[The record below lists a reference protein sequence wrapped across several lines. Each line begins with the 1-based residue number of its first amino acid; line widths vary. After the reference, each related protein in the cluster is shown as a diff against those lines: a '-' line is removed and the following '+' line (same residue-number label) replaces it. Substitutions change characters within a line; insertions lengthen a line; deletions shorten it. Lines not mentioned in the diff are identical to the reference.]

1 MHSSPTECSW
11 DKAYDGSGPDITRIG
26 MTFLGSDLEPPVVMA
41 RLVLKIPDHL
51 KEETILIRKLIPSKV
66 TIFRVV
72 ILVY

>member
-1 MHSSPTECSW
+1 
-11 DKAYDGSGPDITRIG
+11 